1 MVIVAGGDNNS
12 LQRRFNF
19 YIETRREMEKL
30 RGILQNAIR
39 KLEDIS
45 SPPNEKKNSRV
56 NQGSTSSISRAEANW
71 RWTDH
76 IQHLSLKT
84 CFK

>member
-30 RGILQNAIR
+30 RGILQNAIS

-45 SPPNEKKNSRV
+45 SPPNEKKKTVGSIRV
-56 NQGSTSSISRAEANW
+56 QLARFQEQKRVGGGLIIFNT
-71 RWTDH
+71 
-76 IQHLSLKT
+76 
-84 CFK
+84 

>member
-45 SPPNEKKNSRV
+45 SPPNEKKKQSGQSGFN
-56 NQGSTSSISRAEANW
+56 
-71 RWTDH
+71 
-76 IQHLSLKT
+76 
-84 CFK
+84 